1 MNLFENGQPTNDL
14 YEKASLIIV
23 PGSSLAVYADKKE
36 LKDLITKLREVFS
49 TNKTVKILGV
59 CFGCQLL
66 AEIFDGKASKAAIG
80 TFGTN
85 EIELFQE
92 EILKLNLPFLA
103 PLENEKV
110 LTVSQFHGDEIAT
123 LPTGFTVIS
132 SSPNC
137 RCEIVASHDSRVLG
151 IQCHPEYSTDFVR
164 AYSLILKNYSK
175 GVTEEEIAEAES

>member
-80 TFGTN
+80 TFDTN

-103 PLENEKV
+103 PLEN
-110 LTVSQFHGDEIAT
+110 
-123 LPTGFTVIS
+123 
-132 SSPNC
+132 
-137 RCEIVASHDSRVLG
+137 
-151 IQCHPEYSTDFVR
+151 
-164 AYSLILKNYSK
+164 
-175 GVTEEEIAEAES
+175 